1 MGFESKGRSGV
12 SNVSHTTLSAKTS
25 GATGSTVAERARAKR
40 AADPVC
46 IEMPVRVRGIGGL
59 PIAGSSEI
67 GQEFVEDTRTLIVMA
82 PGAVVRMATRVKKGQ
97 LLGLKHLSTG
107 QEVSCRV
114 VNVRSS
120 GTPEDYVEVEFTQ
133 RAVGFWGIHFP
144 NDPKDQPPTE
154 EAPSPGEVEAERVIF
169 GGGHTERGNVNVA
182 PSTAGA
188 AAQDAKGGT
197 KAGGKADPKAEN
209 APFADLVKPEPSKAA
224 PVDSPGFSGLSKSA
238 EEGAASA
245 ERVLRDDAVIQQQQA
260 QRNVISFPGPT
271 THQEKAN
278 ILAGPQETT
287 LAAKLDFSPVI
298 EEPAAKQAP
307 SDAEIEHAAI
317 ARAIDEKAAREKTE
331 AAARERAEAERK
343 AAEVKAAKAAADK
356 AAAERLA
363 AAHAEFERI
372 ETEKRAEAER
382 KAAEVKAAK
391 AAAERAAAEKAAA
404 ERAAAAEKAATERLA
419 AAQLELER
427 KEAERRAA
435 ERMAAAERTRLFGEA
450 QKKQEAERI
459 AAERIA
465 AEIAARD
472 QATDDV
478 EVAPNREERRRE
490 AQAEGK
496 AAPSETRRRSAAARP
511 RRSLRMSIGA
521 TAHGTLEQEIQRD
534 RAALK
539 TTKTGRAFVIG
550 GAAAAVVVLAVGG
563 WWYMRGGGNAETPQ
577 TPAPTTSLPSSGR
590 TSTPAS
596 SAAIAPASAP
606 SNAAATNSA
615 NPSAS
620 GANGTIAPVAAPVKP
635 ASAPPSA
642 KTAAAQPSNDSKK
655 PDSRKTANTKD
666 DAALQAAAASELAKS
681 ASPIAEKPADV
692 PSKPAEAPSKPV
704 LKATLSA
711 PVAVKRNSAAGDVAA
726 PDIEAP
732 PVSGADA
739 LPLGAATSSSVAP
752 ATPRVGGHAVPPRL
766 LKSALP
772 EYPVLARQRHIEGDV
787 VVQADIDANGNVKSV
802 KVISG
807 SELLRDAAVN
817 AVRQFKYSPAQLDGS
832 PTNSQV
838 LVTVKFRSK

>member
-12 SNVSHTTLSAKTS
+12 SNVSQTTLSAKTP

-59 PIAGSSEI
+59 PIGGSSDM
-67 GQEFVEDTRTLIVMA
+67 GQDFSEDARTLIVMA
-82 PGAVVRMATRVKKGQ
+82 TGAVVRMATRVKKGQ

-120 GTPEDYVEVEFTQ
+120 GTPEDYAEVEFTQ

-144 NDPKDQPPTE
+144 NDPKDQPPA
-154 EAPSPGEVEAERVIF
+154 EAPTAGEVEAERVIF

-188 AAQDAKGGT
+188 AAQDAKAGT

-245 ERVLRDDAVIQQQQA
+245 ERVLRDDAIIQQQQA
-260 QRNVISFPGPT
+260 QRNVISFPSPT

-278 ILAGPQETT
+278 ILAGPEEKT
-287 LAAKLDFSPVI
+287 LGAKLDFSPAI

-307 SDAEIEHAAI
+307 ADAEIEHAAI
-317 ARAIDEKAAREKTE
+317 ARAIEEKAAREKTE
-331 AAARERAEAERK
+331 AAAHAEFERIETERRAEAERK
-343 AAEVKAAKAAADK
+343 AAEVKAAKAA
-356 AAAERLA
+356 
-363 AAHAEFERI
+363 
-372 ETEKRAEAER
+372 TEK
-382 KAAEVKAAK
+382 
-391 AAAERAAAEKAAA
+391 AAAEKAAA
-404 ERAAAAEKAATERLA
+404 ERLA

-511 RRSLRMSIGA
+511 RRSLRM
-521 TAHGTLEQEIQRD
+521 
-534 RAALK
+534 
-539 TTKTGRAFVIG
+539 
-550 GAAAAVVVLAVGG
+550 
-563 WWYMRGGGNAETPQ
+563 
-577 TPAPTTSLPSSGR
+577 
-590 TSTPAS
+590 
-596 SAAIAPASAP
+596 
-606 SNAAATNSA
+606 
-615 NPSAS
+615 
-620 GANGTIAPVAAPVKP
+620 
-635 ASAPPSA
+635 
-642 KTAAAQPSNDSKK
+642 
-655 PDSRKTANTKD
+655 
-666 DAALQAAAASELAKS
+666 
-681 ASPIAEKPADV
+681 
-692 PSKPAEAPSKPV
+692 
-704 LKATLSA
+704 
-711 PVAVKRNSAAGDVAA
+711 
-726 PDIEAP
+726 
-732 PVSGADA
+732 
-739 LPLGAATSSSVAP
+739 
-752 ATPRVGGHAVPPRL
+752 
-766 LKSALP
+766 
-772 EYPVLARQRHIEGDV
+772 
-787 VVQADIDANGNVKSV
+787 
-802 KVISG
+802 
-807 SELLRDAAVN
+807 
-817 AVRQFKYSPAQLDGS
+817 
-832 PTNSQV
+832 
-838 LVTVKFRSK
+838 

>member
-12 SNVSHTTLSAKTS
+12 SNVSQTTLSAKTP
-25 GATGSTVAERARAKR
+25 GAAGSTVAERARAKR

-59 PIAGSSEI
+59 PIAGSSDM
-67 GQEFVEDTRTLIVMA
+67 GQDFSEDARTLIVMA
-82 PGAVVRMATRVKKGQ
+82 TGAVVRMATRVKKGQ

-120 GTPEDYVEVEFTQ
+120 GTPEDYAEVEFTQ

-144 NDPKDQPPTE
+144 NDPKDQPPA
-154 EAPSPGEVEAERVIF
+154 EAPTAGEVEAERVIF

-188 AAQDAKGGT
+188 AAQDAKAGT
-197 KAGGKADPKAEN
+197 KAGGKADPKPEN
-209 APFADLVKPEPSKAA
+209 APFGDLVKPEPLKAA

-245 ERVLRDDAVIQQQQA
+245 GRVLRDDAVIQQQQA
-260 QRNVISFPGPT
+260 QRNVISFPSPT

-278 ILAGPQETT
+278 ILAGPEEKT
-287 LAAKLDFSPVI
+287 LGAKLDFSPAI

-317 ARAIDEKAAREKTE
+317 ARAIEEKAAREKTE

-343 AAEVKAAKAAADK
+343 AAEVKAAK
-356 AAAERLA
+356 
-363 AAHAEFERI
+363 
-372 ETEKRAEAER
+372 
-382 KAAEVKAAK
+382 
-391 AAAERAAAEKAAA
+391 
-404 ERAAAAEKAATERLA
+404 ERLA

-478 EVAPNREERRRE
+478 EVAPSHDEKRRDTR
-490 AQAEGK
+490 AEGK

-521 TAHGTLEQEIQRD
+521 TAHGTLEEEIQPD

-539 TTKTGRAFVIG
+539 NTKTV
-550 GAAAAVVVLAVGG
+550 
-563 WWYMRGGGNAETPQ
+563 
-577 TPAPTTSLPSSGR
+577 
-590 TSTPAS
+590 
-596 SAAIAPASAP
+596 
-606 SNAAATNSA
+606 
-615 NPSAS
+615 
-620 GANGTIAPVAAPVKP
+620 
-635 ASAPPSA
+635 
-642 KTAAAQPSNDSKK
+642 
-655 PDSRKTANTKD
+655 
-666 DAALQAAAASELAKS
+666 
-681 ASPIAEKPADV
+681 
-692 PSKPAEAPSKPV
+692 
-704 LKATLSA
+704 
-711 PVAVKRNSAAGDVAA
+711 
-726 PDIEAP
+726 
-732 PVSGADA
+732 
-739 LPLGAATSSSVAP
+739 
-752 ATPRVGGHAVPPRL
+752 
-766 LKSALP
+766 
-772 EYPVLARQRHIEGDV
+772 
-787 VVQADIDANGNVKSV
+787 
-802 KVISG
+802 
-807 SELLRDAAVN
+807 
-817 AVRQFKYSPAQLDGS
+817 
-832 PTNSQV
+832 
-838 LVTVKFRSK
+838 

>member
-12 SNVSHTTLSAKTS
+12 SNVSQTTLSAKTP
-25 GATGSTVAERARAKR
+25 GAAGSIVAERARAKR

-59 PIAGSSEI
+59 PIAGTSDM
-67 GQEFVEDTRTLIVMA
+67 GQDFSEDTRTLIVMA
-82 PGAVVRMATRVKKGQ
+82 TGAVVRMATRVKKGQ

-120 GTPEDYVEVEFTQ
+120 GTPEDYAEVEFTQ

-144 NDPKDQPPTE
+144 NDPKDQPPA
-154 EAPSPGEVEAERVIF
+154 EATTAGEVEAERVIF

-188 AAQDAKGGT
+188 AAQDAKAGT
-197 KAGGKADPKAEN
+197 KAGGKADPKPEN
-209 APFADLVKPEPSKAA
+209 APFGDLVKPEPLKAA

-238 EEGAASA
+238 EEGGASA
-245 ERVLRDDAVIQQQQA
+245 ERVLRDDSIIQQQQA
-260 QRNVISFPGPT
+260 QRNVISFPSPT

-278 ILAGPQETT
+278 ILAGPEEKT
-287 LAAKLDFSPVI
+287 LGAKLDFSPAI

-307 SDAEIEHAAI
+307 ADAEIEHAAI
-317 ARAIDEKAAREKTE
+317 ARAIEEKAAREKTE

-372 ETEKRAEAER
+372 ETERRAEAER

-391 AAAERAAAEKAAA
+391 AATEKAAAEKAAA
-404 ERAAAAEKAATERLA
+404 ERLA

-478 EVAPNREERRRE
+478 EVAPSHDEKRRDTR
-490 AQAEGK
+490 AEGK

-521 TAHGTLEQEIQRD
+521 TAHGTLEEEIQRD

-539 TTKTGRAFVIG
+539 NTKTGHAFVIG
-550 GAAAAVVVLAVGG
+550 GALAAVVLVLAVVG
-563 WWYMRGGGNAETPQ
+563 WWYMRGGAGAE
-577 TPAPTTSLPSSGR
+577 TPAPTTSRPSSGR
-590 TSTPAS
+590 MSTPAS
-596 SAAIAPASAP
+596 SAASGPASAP
-606 SNAAATNSA
+606 NNAAATNSA

-620 GANGTIAPVAAPVKP
+620 GANGRIAPGAAPVKP

-642 KTAAAQPSNDSKK
+642 NTAAAQPSSDSKK
-655 PDSRKTANTKD
+655 PDSKKTANSRD

-681 ASPIAEKPADV
+681 ASPNADKPAD
-692 PSKPAEAPSKPV
+692 APSKPV

-711 PVAVKRNSAAGDVAA
+711 PVVVKRDSAAGDVAA
-726 PDIEAP
+726 PDIEAR

-739 LPLGAATSSSVAP
+739 LPLGTVTSTSVAP
-752 ATPRVGGHAVPPRL
+752 ATPRTGGHAVPPRL

-787 VVQADIDANGNVKSV
+787 VVQADIDVNGNVKSV
-802 KVISG
+802 KAISG
-807 SELLRDAAVN
+807 SELLRDAALN
-817 AVRQFKYSPAQLDGS
+817 AVRQFKYSPAQLDDS
-832 PTNSQV
+832 PTTSQV

>member
-12 SNVSHTTLSAKTS
+12 SNVSQTTLSAKTP
-25 GATGSTVAERARAKR
+25 GAAGSTVAERARAKR

-59 PIAGSSEI
+59 PIAGTSDM
-67 GQEFVEDTRTLIVMA
+67 GQDFSEDTRTLIVMA
-82 PGAVVRMATRVKKGQ
+82 TGAVVRMATRVKKGQ

-120 GTPEDYVEVEFTQ
+120 GTPEDYAEVEFTQ

-144 NDPKDQPPTE
+144 NDPKDQPPA
-154 EAPSPGEVEAERVIF
+154 EAPTAGEVEAERVIF

-188 AAQDAKGGT
+188 AAQDAKAGT
-197 KAGGKADPKAEN
+197 KAGGKADPKPEN
-209 APFADLVKPEPSKAA
+209 APFGDLVKPEPLKAA

-245 ERVLRDDAVIQQQQA
+245 GRVLRDDAVIQQQQA
-260 QRNVISFPGPT
+260 QRNVISFPSPT

-278 ILAGPQETT
+278 ILAGPEEKT
-287 LAAKLDFSPVI
+287 LGAKLDFSPAI

-317 ARAIDEKAAREKTE
+317 ARAIEEKAVREKTE
-331 AAARERAEAERK
+331 AAARERAEE
-343 AAEVKAAKAAADK
+343 
-356 AAAERLA
+356 
-363 AAHAEFERI
+363 
-372 ETEKRAEAER
+372 ER

-391 AAAERAAAEKAAA
+391 AAAEKAAA
-404 ERAAAAEKAATERLA
+404 ERLA

-450 QKKQEAERI
+450 QKRQEAERI

-478 EVAPNREERRRE
+478 EVAPSPDEKRRE
-490 AQAEGK
+490 AHAEGK

-521 TAHGTLEQEIQRD
+521 TAHGTLEEEIQRD

-539 TTKTGRAFVIG
+539 TTKTGHAFVIG
-550 GAAAAVVVLAVGG
+550 ASAAAVVVLAVGG
-563 WWYMRGGGNAETPQ
+563 WWYMRGGARPETPQ
-577 TPAPTTSLPSSGR
+577 TPAPTTSLPFSG
-590 TSTPAS
+590 TMNTPAS
-596 SAAIAPASAP
+596 GAAIAPASAP
-606 SNAAATNSA
+606 NNPAATNSA

-620 GANGTIAPVAAPVKP
+620 GANGTIAPGAAPVKP

-642 KTAAAQPSNDSKK
+642 KTAAAQPSSDSKK
-655 PDSRKTANTKD
+655 PDSKKTANTKD

-681 ASPIAEKPADV
+681 TSPNVDKPADAL
-692 PSKPAEAPSKPV
+692 SKPA

-711 PVAVKRNSAAGDVAA
+711 PVVVKRNSAAGDVAA

-739 LPLGAATSSSVAP
+739 LPLGAVTSTGVVP
-752 ATPRVGGHAVPPRL
+752 AVPRTGGHAVPPRL
-766 LKSALP
+766 LKPALP

-787 VVQADIDANGNVKSV
+787 VVQADIDVNGNVKSV
-802 KVISG
+802 EVISG
-807 SELLRDAAVN
+807 SELLRDAALN
-817 AVRQFKYSPAQLDGS
+817 AVRQFKYTPAQLDGS

>member
-12 SNVSHTTLSAKTS
+12 SNISQTTLSAKTP
-25 GATGSTVAERARAKR
+25 GVAGSTVAERARAKR

-59 PIAGSSEI
+59 PIAGTSDM

-169 GGGHTERGNVNVA
+169 GGGHTERGNVNVG

-188 AAQDAKGGT
+188 AAQDAKDGT

-238 EEGAASA
+238 EQGAASA

-317 ARAIDEKAAREKTE
+317 ARAVEEKAAREKTE

-382 KAAEVKAAK
+382 KAAEVRAAK
-391 AAAERAAAEKAAA
+391 AAAEK
-404 ERAAAAEKAATERLA
+404 AAAEKAATERLA
-419 AAQLELER
+419 AAQLELEC

-478 EVAPNREERRRE
+478 EVAPSHDEKRRDTR
-490 AQAEGK
+490 AEGK

-521 TAHGTLEQEIQRD
+521 TAHGTLEEEIQRD

-539 TTKTGRAFVIG
+539 NTKTGHAFVIG
-550 GAAAAVVVLAVGG
+550 GALAAVVVLVVGG
-563 WWYMRGGGNAETPQ
+563 WWYMRGGAGAETPQ

-590 TSTPAS
+590 MNTPAS

-606 SNAAATNSA
+606 NNAAATNSA

-620 GANGTIAPVAAPVKP
+620 GANGTIAPGAAPVKP

-642 KTAAAQPSNDSKK
+642 NTAVARPSSDSKK
-655 PDSRKTANTKD
+655 PDTKKTANTKD

-681 ASPIAEKPADV
+681 ASPNADKPAD
-692 PSKPAEAPSKPV
+692 APSKPV

-711 PVAVKRNSAAGDVAA
+711 PVVVKRNSAAADVAA
-726 PDIEAP
+726 PDIEAR

-739 LPLGAATSSSVAP
+739 LPLGTVTSTSVVP

-787 VVQADIDANGNVKSV
+787 VVQADIDVNGNVKSV
-802 KVISG
+802 KAISG
-807 SELLRDAAVN
+807 SELLRDAALN
-817 AVRQFKYSPAQLDGS
+817 AVRQFKYSPAQLDES
-832 PTNSQV
+832 PTTSQV

>member
-12 SNVSHTTLSAKTS
+12 SNVSQTTLSAKTP
-25 GATGSTVAERARAKR
+25 GAAGSTVAERARAKR

-59 PIAGSSEI
+59 PIAGTSDM
-67 GQEFVEDTRTLIVMA
+67 GQDFSEDTRTLIVMA
-82 PGAVVRMATRVKKGQ
+82 TGAVVRMATRVKKGQ

-120 GTPEDYVEVEFTQ
+120 GTPEDYAEVEFTQ

-144 NDPKDQPPTE
+144 NDPKDQPPA
-154 EAPSPGEVEAERVIF
+154 EAPTAGEVEAERVIF

-188 AAQDAKGGT
+188 AAQDAKAGT
-197 KAGGKADPKAEN
+197 KAGGKADPKPEN
-209 APFADLVKPEPSKAA
+209 APFGDLVKPEPLKAA

-245 ERVLRDDAVIQQQQA
+245 ERVLRDDAIIQQQQA
-260 QRNVISFPGPT
+260 QRNVISFPSPT

-278 ILAGPQETT
+278 ILAGPEEKT
-287 LAAKLDFSPVI
+287 LGAKLDFSPAI

-307 SDAEIEHAAI
+307 ADAEIEHAAI
-317 ARAIDEKAAREKTE
+317 ARAIEEKAAREKTE

-391 AAAERAAAEKAAA
+391 AATEKAAAEKAAA
-404 ERAAAAEKAATERLA
+404 ERLA

-478 EVAPNREERRRE
+478 EVAPSHDEKRRDTR
-490 AQAEGK
+490 AEGK

-521 TAHGTLEQEIQRD
+521 TAHGTLEEEIQRD

-539 TTKTGRAFVIG
+539 NTKTGHAFVIG
-550 GAAAAVVVLAVGG
+550 GALAAVVVLVVGG
-563 WWYMRGGGNAETPQ
+563 WWYMRGGAGAETPQ

-590 TSTPAS
+590 MNTPAS

-606 SNAAATNSA
+606 NNAAATNSA

-620 GANGTIAPVAAPVKP
+620 GANGTIAPGAAPVKP

-642 KTAAAQPSNDSKK
+642 NTAAAQPSSDSKK
-655 PDSRKTANTKD
+655 PDTKKTANSKD

-681 ASPIAEKPADV
+681 ASPNADKPAD
-692 PSKPAEAPSKPV
+692 APSKPV

-711 PVAVKRNSAAGDVAA
+711 PVVVKRNSAAADVAA

-739 LPLGAATSSSVAP
+739 LPLGTVTSTSVVP

-787 VVQADIDANGNVKSV
+787 VVQADIDVNGNVKSV
-802 KVISG
+802 KAISG
-807 SELLRDAAVN
+807 SELLRDAALN
-817 AVRQFKYSPAQLDGS
+817 AVRQFKYSPAQLDDS
-832 PTNSQV
+832 PTTSQV

>member
-1 MGFESKGRSGV
+1 MGFELKGRSGV
-12 SNVSHTTLSAKTS
+12 SNVSQTTLSAKTP
-25 GATGSTVAERARAKR
+25 GAAGSTVAERARAKR

-59 PIAGSSEI
+59 PIAGSSEM

-188 AAQDAKGGT
+188 AAQDAKAGT
-197 KAGGKADPKAEN
+197 KAGGKADPKTEN

-278 ILAGPQETT
+278 ILAGPEEKT
-287 LAAKLDFSPVI
+287 LGAKLDFSPAI

-307 SDAEIEHAAI
+307 SDAQIEHAAI
-317 ARAIDEKAAREKTE
+317 ARAIEEKAAREKTE
-331 AAARERAEAERK
+331 AAARERAEGERK

-391 AAAERAAAEKAAA
+391 AAADRAAAEK
-404 ERAAAAEKAATERLA
+404 AAAEKAATERLA

-450 QKKQEAERI
+450 QKKQEAEHI

-478 EVAPNREERRRE
+478 EVAPNPAERRRE
-490 AQAEGK
+490 AHAEGK

-511 RRSLRMSIGA
+511 RKSLRMSIGA
-521 TAHGTLEQEIQRD
+521 TAHGTLEEEIQRD

-539 TTKTGRAFVIG
+539 TTKIGRTFLIG
-550 GAAAAVVVLAVGG
+550 GAAAAVVVLAVAG
-563 WWYMRGGGNAETPQ
+563 WWYMRGGEAETPQ
-577 TPAPTTSLPSSGR
+577 TSAPTTSLPSSER
-590 TSTPAS
+590 TSPPAS
-596 SAAIAPASAP
+596 SAAIAPASTP
-606 SNAAATNSA
+606 NNAAATNSA

-620 GANGTIAPVAAPVKP
+620 GANGTIAPGAAPVKP

-642 KTAAAQPSNDSKK
+642 KTAAAQPSSDSKK
-655 PDSRKTANTKD
+655 PDSKKTANTKD

-681 ASPIAEKPADV
+681 ASPIADKPADV
-692 PSKPAEAPSKPV
+692 PSKPA
-704 LKATLSA
+704 LKATFSA
-711 PVAVKRNSAAGDVAA
+711 PVAVKRNPAAGDVAA

-739 LPLGAATSSSVAP
+739 LPLGAVTSSSVAP

-787 VVQADIDANGNVKSV
+787 VVQADIDVKGNVKSV
-802 KVISG
+802 KAISG
-807 SELLRDAAVN
+807 SELLRDAALS
-817 AVRQFKYSPAQLDGS
+817 AVRQFKYSPAQLDGNA
-832 PTNSQV
+832 TTSQV

>member
-12 SNVSHTTLSAKTS
+12 SNVSQTTLSAKTP
-25 GATGSTVAERARAKR
+25 GAAGSTVAERARAKR

-59 PIAGSSEI
+59 PIAGTSDM
-67 GQEFVEDTRTLIVMA
+67 GQDFSEDTRTLIVMA
-82 PGAVVRMATRVKKGQ
+82 TGAVVRMATRVKKGQ

-120 GTPEDYVEVEFTQ
+120 GTPEDYAEVEFTQ

-144 NDPKDQPPTE
+144 NDPKDQPPA
-154 EAPSPGEVEAERVIF
+154 EAPTAGEVEAERVIF

-188 AAQDAKGGT
+188 AAQDAKAGT
-197 KAGGKADPKAEN
+197 KAGGKADPKPEN
-209 APFADLVKPEPSKAA
+209 APFGDLVKPEPLKAA

-245 ERVLRDDAVIQQQQA
+245 ERVLRDDAIIQQQQA
-260 QRNVISFPGPT
+260 QRNVISFPSPT

-278 ILAGPQETT
+278 ILAGPEEKT
-287 LAAKLDFSPVI
+287 LGAKLDFSPAI

-307 SDAEIEHAAI
+307 ADAEIEHAAI
-317 ARAIDEKAAREKTE
+317 ARAIEEKAAREKTE

-372 ETEKRAEAER
+372 ETERRAEAER

-391 AAAERAAAEKAAA
+391 AATEKAAAEKAAA
-404 ERAAAAEKAATERLA
+404 ERLA

-478 EVAPNREERRRE
+478 EVAPSHDEKRRDTR
-490 AQAEGK
+490 AEGK

-521 TAHGTLEQEIQRD
+521 TAHGTLEEEIQRD

-539 TTKTGRAFVIG
+539 NTKTGHAFVIG
-550 GAAAAVVVLAVGG
+550 GALAAVVVLVVGG
-563 WWYMRGGGNAETPQ
+563 WWYMRGGAGAETPQ

-590 TSTPAS
+590 MNTPAS

-606 SNAAATNSA
+606 NNAAATNSA

-620 GANGTIAPVAAPVKP
+620 GANGTIAPGAAPVKP

-642 KTAAAQPSNDSKK
+642 NTAVAQPSSDSKK
-655 PDSRKTANTKD
+655 PDTKKTANTKD

-681 ASPIAEKPADV
+681 ASPNADKPAD
-692 PSKPAEAPSKPV
+692 APSKPV

-711 PVAVKRNSAAGDVAA
+711 PVVVKRNSAAADVAA
-726 PDIEAP
+726 PDIEAR

-739 LPLGAATSSSVAP
+739 LPLGTVTSTSVVP

-802 KVISG
+802 KAISG
-807 SELLRDAAVN
+807 SELLRDAALN
-817 AVRQFKYSPAQLDGS
+817 AVRQFKYSPAQLDDS
-832 PTNSQV
+832 PTTSQV

>member
-12 SNVSHTTLSAKTS
+12 SNVSHTTLSAKTP
-25 GATGSTVAERARAKR
+25 GAAGSTVAERARAKR

-59 PIAGSSEI
+59 PIAGSSDM
-67 GQEFVEDTRTLIVMA
+67 GQDFSEDTRTLIVMA
-82 PGAVVRMATRVKKGQ
+82 TGAVVRMATRVKKGQ

-120 GTPEDYVEVEFTQ
+120 GTPEDYAEVEFTQ

-188 AAQDAKGGT
+188 AAQDA

-260 QRNVISFPGPT
+260 QRNVISFPSPT

-278 ILAGPQETT
+278 ILAGPEEKT
-287 LAAKLDFSPVI
+287 LGAKLDFSPVI

-317 ARAIDEKAAREKTE
+317 ARAIEEKAAREKTE

-343 AAEVKAAKAAADK
+343 AAEVRAAKAAADK

-391 AAAERAAAEKAAA
+391 AAAEK
-404 ERAAAAEKAATERLA
+404 AAAEKAATERLA

-450 QKKQEAERI
+450 QKKQEAQRI

-478 EVAPNREERRRE
+478 EVAPSPEERRRD
-490 AQAEGK
+490 AHAERK

-521 TAHGTLEQEIQRD
+521 TAHGTLEEEIQRD

-539 TTKTGRAFVIG
+539 TTKTARAFVIG
-550 GAAAAVVVLAVGG
+550 GAAAAVVVLAVAG
-563 WWYMRGGGNAETPQ
+563 WWYMRGGAREETPQ
-577 TPAPTTSLPSSGR
+577 TSAPTTSLPSRGR

-615 NPSAS
+615 DPSAS
-620 GANGTIAPVAAPVKP
+620 GANGTIAPGAAPVKP
-635 ASAPPSA
+635 AAASPLSSAN
-642 KTAAAQPSNDSKK
+642 TVAAQPSGDSKK
-655 PDSRKTANTKD
+655 PDSKKTANAKD
-666 DAALQAAAASELAKS
+666 NAALKAAAASELAKS
-681 ASPIAEKPADV
+681 APPIADKSADV

-739 LPLGAATSSSVAP
+739 LPLGAVASSSVAP

-766 LKSALP
+766 LKPALP

-787 VVQADIDANGNVKSV
+787 VVQADIDVSGNVKSV

-807 SELLRDAAVN
+807 SELLRDAALN
-817 AVRQFKYSPAQLDGS
+817 AVRQFKYTPAQLDGS
-832 PTNSQV
+832 PTTSQV

>member
-1 MGFESKGRSGV
+1 
-12 SNVSHTTLSAKTS
+12 
-25 GATGSTVAERARAKR
+25 
-40 AADPVC
+40 
-46 IEMPVRVRGIGGL
+46 MPVRVRGIGGL
-59 PIAGSSEI
+59 PIAGSSDM
-67 GQEFVEDTRTLIVMA
+67 GQDFSEDTRTLIVMA

-120 GTPEDYVEVEFTQ
+120 GTPEDYAEMEFTQ

-144 NDPKDQPPTE
+144 NDPKDQPPVET
-154 EAPSPGEVEAERVIF
+154 APTPGEVEAERVIF

-188 AAQDAKGGT
+188 AAQDAKAGT

-245 ERVLRDDAVIQQQQA
+245 ERVLRDDAVIQQEQA
-260 QRNVISFPGPT
+260 QRNVISFPSPT

-298 EEPAAKQAP
+298 EEPTAKQVP

-317 ARAIDEKAAREKTE
+317 ARAIEEKAAREKTE
-331 AAARERAEAERK
+331 AVAHERAEAERK
-343 AAEVKAAKAAADK
+343 AAEVRAAKAAADK

-372 ETEKRAEAER
+372 EAEKRAEAER

-391 AAAERAAAEKAAA
+391 AAAEKAAAEKAAA
-404 ERAAAAEKAATERLA
+404 ERLA

-459 AAERIA
+459 AAERIT

-478 EVAPNREERRRE
+478 EVAPSPDEIRRD
-490 AQAEGK
+490 AHAEGK
-496 AAPSETRRRSAAARP
+496 AAPSETRRRSAAGRP
-511 RRSLRMSIGA
+511 RKSLRMSIGA
-521 TAHGTLEQEIQRD
+521 TAHGTLEEEIQRD

-539 TTKTGRAFVIG
+539 TTKTGHAFVMG
-550 GAAAAVVVLAVGG
+550 GAAAGAVLVLAVAG
-563 WWYMRGGGNAETPQ
+563 WWYMRGRAGAETPQ
-577 TPAPTTSLPSSGR
+577 TSAPATSLPSTG
-590 TSTPAS
+590 TMNTPAS
-596 SAAIAPASAP
+596 GAAIAPASAP
-606 SNAAATNSA
+606 NNAAATNSA

-620 GANGTIAPVAAPVKP
+620 GANGTIAPGAAPVKP
-635 ASAPPSA
+635 ASAPPSPN
-642 KTAAAQPSNDSKK
+642 TAAAQPSSDSKK
-655 PDSRKTANTKD
+655 PDSKKTANTKD

-681 ASPIAEKPADV
+681 ASPIADKSAGV
-692 PSKPAEAPSKPV
+692 PSKPV

-739 LPLGAATSSSVAP
+739 LPLGAVTSSSVAP
-752 ATPRVGGHAVPPRL
+752 ATP
-766 LKSALP
+766 
-772 EYPVLARQRHIEGDV
+772 
-787 VVQADIDANGNVKSV
+787 
-802 KVISG
+802 
-807 SELLRDAAVN
+807 
-817 AVRQFKYSPAQLDGS
+817 
-832 PTNSQV
+832 
-838 LVTVKFRSK
+838 

>member
-12 SNVSHTTLSAKTS
+12 SNVSQTTLSAKTP
-25 GATGSTVAERARAKR
+25 GAAGSTVAERARAKR

-59 PIAGSSEI
+59 PIAGTSDM
-67 GQEFVEDTRTLIVMA
+67 GQDFSEDTRTLIVMA
-82 PGAVVRMATRVKKGQ
+82 TGAVVRMATRVKKGQ

-169 GGGHTERGNVNVA
+169 GGGHTERGDVNVA

-188 AAQDAKGGT
+188 AAQDAKAGT

-260 QRNVISFPGPT
+260 QRNVISFPSPT

-278 ILAGPQETT
+278 ILAGPEETT

-331 AAARERAEAERK
+331 AAARERAEEERK

-363 AAHAEFERI
+363 AAHAVERI
-372 ETEKRAEAER
+372 EAEKRAEAER

-404 ERAAAAEKAATERLA
+404 EKAAAERLA

-478 EVAPNREERRRE
+478 EVAPSHDEKRRDTR
-490 AQAEGK
+490 AEGK

-521 TAHGTLEQEIQRD
+521 TAHGTLEEEIQRD

-539 TTKTGRAFVIG
+539 NTKTGHAFVIG
-550 GAAAAVVVLAVGG
+550 GALAAVVLVLAVVG
-563 WWYMRGGGNAETPQ
+563 WWYMRGGAGAEIPQ

-590 TSTPAS
+590 MNTPAS

-606 SNAAATNSA
+606 NNAAATNSA

-620 GANGTIAPVAAPVKP
+620 GANGTIAPGAAPVKP

-642 KTAAAQPSNDSKK
+642 NTAAARPSSDSKK
-655 PDSRKTANTKD
+655 PDSKKTANSKD

-681 ASPIAEKPADV
+681 ASPNADKPAD
-692 PSKPAEAPSKPV
+692 APSKPV

-711 PVAVKRNSAAGDVAA
+711 PVVVKRNSAAADVAA
-726 PDIEAP
+726 PDIEAR

-739 LPLGAATSSSVAP
+739 LPLGTVTSTSVVP

-802 KVISG
+802 KAISG
-807 SELLRDAAVN
+807 SELLRDAALN
-817 AVRQFKYSPAQLDGS
+817 AVRQFKYSPAQLDDS
-832 PTNSQV
+832 PTTSQV

>member
-12 SNVSHTTLSAKTS
+12 SNVSQTTLSAKTP
-25 GATGSTVAERARAKR
+25 GAAGSTVAERARAKR

-59 PIAGSSEI
+59 PIAGTSDM
-67 GQEFVEDTRTLIVMA
+67 GQDFVDDTRTLIVMA
-82 PGAVVRMATRVKKGQ
+82 TGAVVRMATRVKKGQ

-120 GTPEDYVEVEFTQ
+120 GTPEDYAEVEFTQ

-144 NDPKDQPPTE
+144 NDPKDQPPA
-154 EAPSPGEVEAERVIF
+154 EAPTAGEVEAERVIF

-188 AAQDAKGGT
+188 AAQDAKAGT
-197 KAGGKADPKAEN
+197 KAGGKADPKPEN
-209 APFADLVKPEPSKAA
+209 APFGDLVKPEPLKAA

-245 ERVLRDDAVIQQQQA
+245 ERVLRDDAIIQQQQA
-260 QRNVISFPGPT
+260 QRNVISFPSPT

-278 ILAGPQETT
+278 ILAGPEEKT
-287 LAAKLDFSPVI
+287 LGAKLDFSPAI

-307 SDAEIEHAAI
+307 ADAEIEHAAI
-317 ARAIDEKAAREKTE
+317 ARAIEEKAAREKTE

-372 ETEKRAEAER
+372 ETERRAEAER

-391 AAAERAAAEKAAA
+391 AATEKAAAEKAAA
-404 ERAAAAEKAATERLA
+404 ERLA

-450 QKKQEAERI
+450 QKRQEAERI

-472 QATDDV
+472 RATDDV
-478 EVAPNREERRRE
+478 EVAPSPDEKRRE
-490 AQAEGK
+490 AHAEGK
-496 AAPSETRRRSAAARP
+496 AALSETRRRSAAARP

-521 TAHGTLEQEIQRD
+521 TAHGTLEEEIQRD

-539 TTKTGRAFVIG
+539 TTKTGHAFVIG
-550 GAAAAVVVLAVGG
+550 ASAAAVVVLAVGG
-563 WWYMRGGGNAETPQ
+563 WWYMRGGARPETPQ
-577 TPAPTTSLPSSGR
+577 TPAPTTSLPFSG
-590 TSTPAS
+590 TMNTPAS
-596 SAAIAPASAP
+596 GAAIAPASSP
-606 SNAAATNSA
+606 NNPAATNSA

-620 GANGTIAPVAAPVKP
+620 GANGTIAPGAAPVKP

-642 KTAAAQPSNDSKK
+642 KTAAAQPSSDSKK
-655 PDSRKTANTKD
+655 PDSKKTANTKD

-681 ASPIAEKPADV
+681 TSPNVDKPADV
-692 PSKPAEAPSKPV
+692 PSKPA

-711 PVAVKRNSAAGDVAA
+711 PVVVKRNSAAGDVAA

-739 LPLGAATSSSVAP
+739 LPLGAVSSTGVVP
-752 ATPRVGGHAVPPRL
+752 AVPRVGGHAVPPRL
-766 LKSALP
+766 LKPALP

-787 VVQADIDANGNVKSV
+787 VVQADIDVNGSVKSV

>member
-12 SNVSHTTLSAKTS
+12 SNVSQTTLSAKTP
-25 GATGSTVAERARAKR
+25 GTAGSTVAERARAKR

-59 PIAGSSEI
+59 PIAGSGEI

-120 GTPEDYVEVEFTQ
+120 GTPEDYAEVEFTQ

-144 NDPKDQPPTE
+144 NDPKDQPPA
-154 EAPSPGEVEAERVIF
+154 EAPTAGEVEAERVIF

-188 AAQDAKGGT
+188 AAQDAKAGT
-197 KAGGKADPKAEN
+197 KAGGKADPKPEN
-209 APFADLVKPEPSKAA
+209 APFGDLVKPEPLKAA

-238 EEGAASA
+238 EEGGASA
-245 ERVLRDDAVIQQQQA
+245 ERVLRDDSIIQQQQA
-260 QRNVISFPGPT
+260 QRNVISFPSPT

-278 ILAGPQETT
+278 ILAGPEEKT
-287 LAAKLDFSPVI
+287 LGAKLDFSPAI

-307 SDAEIEHAAI
+307 ADAEIEHAAI
-317 ARAIDEKAAREKTE
+317 ARAIEEKAAREKTE

-372 ETEKRAEAER
+372 ETERRAEAER

-391 AAAERAAAEKAAA
+391 AATEKAAAEKAAA
-404 ERAAAAEKAATERLA
+404 ERLA

-478 EVAPNREERRRE
+478 EVAPSHDEKRRDTR
-490 AQAEGK
+490 AEGK

-521 TAHGTLEQEIQRD
+521 TAHGTLEEEIQRD

-539 TTKTGRAFVIG
+539 NTKTGHAFVIG
-550 GAAAAVVVLAVGG
+550 GALAAVVVLVVGG
-563 WWYMRGGGNAETPQ
+563 WWYMRGGAGAETPQ

-590 TSTPAS
+590 MNTPAS

-606 SNAAATNSA
+606 NNAAATNSA

-620 GANGTIAPVAAPVKP
+620 GANGTIAPGAAPVKP

-642 KTAAAQPSNDSKK
+642 NTAAAKPSGATKK
-655 PDSRKTANTKD
+655 PDTKKTANTKD

-681 ASPIAEKPADV
+681 ASPNADKPAD
-692 PSKPAEAPSKPV
+692 APSKPV

-711 PVAVKRNSAAGDVAA
+711 PVVVKRNSAAADVAA
-726 PDIEAP
+726 PDIEAR

-739 LPLGAATSSSVAP
+739 LPLGTVTSTSVVP

-787 VVQADIDANGNVKSV
+787 VVQADIDVNGNVKSV
-802 KVISG
+802 KAISG
-807 SELLRDAAVN
+807 SELLRDAALN
-817 AVRQFKYSPAQLDGS
+817 AVRQFKYSPAQLDDS
-832 PTNSQV
+832 PTTSQV

>member
-12 SNVSHTTLSAKTS
+12 SNVSQTTLSAKTP
-25 GATGSTVAERARAKR
+25 GAAGSTVAERARAKR

-59 PIAGSSEI
+59 PIAGSSDM
-67 GQEFVEDTRTLIVMA
+67 GQDFSEDTRTLIVMA
-82 PGAVVRMATRVKKGQ
+82 TGAVVRMATRVKKGQ

-133 RAVGFWGIHFP
+133 RAIGFWGIHFP
-144 NDPKDQPPTE
+144 NDPKDQPPVET
-154 EAPSPGEVEAERVIF
+154 APTPGEVEAERVIF

-188 AAQDAKGGT
+188 PAQDAKAGT
-197 KAGGKADPKAEN
+197 KAGGKADPKPEN
-209 APFADLVKPEPSKAA
+209 APFGDLVKPEPLKAA

-245 ERVLRDDAVIQQQQA
+245 ERVLRDDAIIQQQQA
-260 QRNVISFPGPT
+260 QRNVISFPSPT

-278 ILAGPQETT
+278 ILAGPEEKT
-287 LAAKLDFSPVI
+287 LGAKLDFSPAI

-307 SDAEIEHAAI
+307 ADAEIEHAAI
-317 ARAIDEKAAREKTE
+317 ARAIEEKAAREKTE

-372 ETEKRAEAER
+372 ETERRAEAER

-391 AAAERAAAEKAAA
+391 AATEKAAAEKAAA
-404 ERAAAAEKAATERLA
+404 ERLA

-478 EVAPNREERRRE
+478 EVAPSHDEKRRDTR
-490 AQAEGK
+490 AEGK

-521 TAHGTLEQEIQRD
+521 TAHGTLEEEIQRD

-539 TTKTGRAFVIG
+539 NTKTGHAFVIG
-550 GAAAAVVVLAVGG
+550 GALAAVVVLVVGG
-563 WWYMRGGGNAETPQ
+563 WWYMRGGARPETPQ
-577 TPAPTTSLPSSGR
+577 TPAPTTSLPFSG
-590 TSTPAS
+590 TMNTPAS

-606 SNAAATNSA
+606 NNAAATNSA

-620 GANGTIAPVAAPVKP
+620 GANGTIAPGAAPVKP

-642 KTAAAQPSNDSKK
+642 NTAAAKPSGATKK
-655 PDSRKTANTKD
+655 PDSKKTANSRD

-681 ASPIAEKPADV
+681 ASPNADKPAD
-692 PSKPAEAPSKPV
+692 APSKPV

-711 PVAVKRNSAAGDVAA
+711 PVVVKRNSAAADVAA

-739 LPLGAATSSSVAP
+739 LPLGTVTSTSVVP

-787 VVQADIDANGNVKSV
+787 VVQADIDVNGNVKSV
-802 KVISG
+802 KAISG
-807 SELLRDAAVN
+807 SELLRDAALN
-817 AVRQFKYSPAQLDGS
+817 AVRQFKYSPAQLDDS
-832 PTNSQV
+832 PTTSQV

>member
-12 SNVSHTTLSAKTS
+12 SNVSQTTLSAKTP
-25 GATGSTVAERARAKR
+25 GAAGSTVAERARAKR

-59 PIAGSSEI
+59 PIAGTSDM
-67 GQEFVEDTRTLIVMA
+67 GQDFSEDTRTLIVMA
-82 PGAVVRMATRVKKGQ
+82 TGAVVRMATRVKKGQ

-144 NDPKDQPPTE
+144 NDPKDQPPPE

-188 AAQDAKGGT
+188 AAQDAKAGT
-197 KAGGKADPKAEN
+197 KAGGKADPKPEN
-209 APFADLVKPEPSKAA
+209 APFADLVKPEPLKAA

-245 ERVLRDDAVIQQQQA
+245 ERVLRDDAIIQQQQA
-260 QRNVISFPGPT
+260 QRNVISFPSPT

-278 ILAGPQETT
+278 ILAGPEEKT
-287 LAAKLDFSPVI
+287 LGAKLDFSPVI

-317 ARAIDEKAAREKTE
+317 ARAIEEKAAREKTE

-343 AAEVKAAKAAADK
+343 AVEVKAAKALADK

-372 ETEKRAEAER
+372 EAEKRAETER
-382 KAAEVKAAK
+382 RAAEVKAAK
-391 AAAERAAAEKAAA
+391 AAAERTAAEKAAAEKAAA
-404 ERAAAAEKAATERLA
+404 EKAAAEKAAAERLA

-478 EVAPNREERRRE
+478 EVAPSPEERRRE
-490 AQAEGK
+490 THAEGK

-539 TTKTGRAFVIG
+539 TTKTGHAFMIG
-550 GAAAAVVVLAVGG
+550 GAAAAVLVLAVAG
-563 WWYMRGGGNAETPQ
+563 WWYMRSGASAETPQ
-577 TPAPTTSLPSSGR
+577 TPAPATSLPSSGR

-596 SAAIAPASAP
+596 GAAIAPASAP
-606 SNAAATNSA
+606 NNAAATNSA

-620 GANGTIAPVAAPVKP
+620 GANGTIAPGAAPVRP
-635 ASAPPSA
+635 ASVPPSA
-642 KTAAAQPSNDSKK
+642 NAAAARPSSDSKK
-655 PDSRKTANTKD
+655 PDSKKAANTKD

-681 ASPIAEKPADV
+681 ASPNADKPAD
-692 PSKPAEAPSKPV
+692 APSKPV

-711 PVAVKRNSAAGDVAA
+711 PVVVKRNSTAADVAA

-739 LPLGAATSSSVAP
+739 LPLGTATSTSAAP
-752 ATPRVGGHAVPPRL
+752 ATPRTGGHAVPPRL

-787 VVQADIDANGNVKSV
+787 VVQADIDVNGNVKSL

-807 SELLRDAAVN
+807 SELLRDAALN
-817 AVRQFKYSPAQLDGS
+817 AVRQFKYSAAQLDGS
-832 PTNSQV
+832 PTTSQV

>member
-12 SNVSHTTLSAKTS
+12 SNVSQTTLSTKTPR
-25 GATGSTVAERARAKR
+25 AAGSSVAERARAKR

-59 PIAGSSEI
+59 PIAGSSDM
-67 GQEFVEDTRTLIVMA
+67 GQDFSEDTRTLIVMA
-82 PGAVVRMATRVKKGQ
+82 TGAVVRMATRVKKGQ

-120 GTPEDYVEVEFTQ
+120 GTPEDYAEVEFTQ

-144 NDPKDQPPTE
+144 NDPKEQPPAEVAAT
-154 EAPSPGEVEAERVIF
+154 PGEVEAERVIF

-182 PSTAGA
+182 PSTVGA
-188 AAQDAKGGT
+188 APQDAKAGT
-197 KAGGKADPKAEN
+197 KAGGKADPKSEN
-209 APFADLVKPEPSKAA
+209 APFADLVKPEPLKAA

-245 ERVLRDDAVIQQQQA
+245 ERVLRDDVVIQEQQA
-260 QRNVISFPGPT
+260 QRNVISFPSPT

-317 ARAIDEKAAREKTE
+317 ARAIEEKAAREKTE
-331 AAARERAEAERK
+331 AAARQRAEADRIEGEKRADAERK

-391 AAAERAAAEKAAA
+391 AAAEKAAAEKAAA
-404 ERAAAAEKAATERLA
+404 ERLA

-459 AAERIA
+459 TAEGIA

-478 EVAPNREERRRE
+478 EVAPSPDEKRRE
-490 AQAEGK
+490 AHAERK
-496 AAPSETRRRSAAARP
+496 VAPSETRRRSAAARP

-550 GAAAAVVVLAVGG
+550 AVAAAVLVLGVGG
-563 WWYMRGGGNAETPQ
+563 WWYMRGGAPAETPQ
-577 TPAPTTSLPSSGR
+577 TPIPMTSLPSNGRVNAPAGSG
-590 TSTPAS
+590 
-596 SAAIAPASAP
+596 AAIAPAGAP
-606 SNAAATNSA
+606 NNAAAANSA

-620 GANGTIAPVAAPVKP
+620 GANGTIAPGAAPVKP
-635 ASAPPSA
+635 ASGPPSA
-642 KTAAAQPSNDSKK
+642 NTLATQLSSDSKK
-655 PDSRKTANTKD
+655 PDSKKTANSKD

-681 ASPIAEKPADV
+681 APPNADKPAD
-692 PSKPAEAPSKPV
+692 APSKPV

-711 PVAVKRNSAAGDVAA
+711 PVVVKRNSAAGDVAA

-739 LPLGAATSSSVAP
+739 LPLGTVTSTSAAP
-752 ATPRVGGHAVPPRL
+752 AAPRTGGHAVPPRL

-787 VVQADIDANGNVKSV
+787 VVQADIDVNGNVKSA
-802 KVISG
+802 KAISG
-807 SELLRDAAVN
+807 SELLRDAALG
-817 AVRQFKYSPAQLDGS
+817 AVRQFKYFPAQLDGNA
-832 PTNSQV
+832 TTSQV
-838 LVTVKFRSK
+838 LVTVRFRSK

>member
-1 MGFESKGRSGV
+1 MGLESKGRSGV
-12 SNVSHTTLSAKTS
+12 RNVSHTTLSAKTPGGS
-25 GATGSTVAERARAKR
+25 GSTVAERARAKR

-59 PIAGSSEI
+59 PIAGSSEM
-67 GQEFVEDTRTLIVMA
+67 GQEFAEDTRTLIVMA

-182 PSTAGA
+182 PSTAGT
-188 AAQDAKGGT
+188 AAQDAKAGT

-209 APFADLVKPEPSKAA
+209 APFSDLVKPEPSKAA

-317 ARAIDEKAAREKTE
+317 ARAIEEKAAREKTE

-343 AAEVKAAKAAADK
+343 AAEVKAAK

-391 AAAERAAAEKAAA
+391 AAAEKAAAEKVSA
-404 ERAAAAEKAATERLA
+404 ERLA

-459 AAERIA
+459 ATERIA

-472 QATDDV
+472 QATDTDDV
-478 EVAPNREERRRE
+478 EVAPSPDEERRG
-490 AQAEGK
+490 AHAEGK

-521 TAHGTLEQEIQRD
+521 TAHGTLEEEIQRD

-539 TTKTGRAFVIG
+539 TTKTAHAFVIG
-550 GAAAAVVVLAVGG
+550 GAVAGAVLVLAVGG
-563 WWYMRGGGNAETPQ
+563 WWYMRSGAGAETQQ
-577 TPAPTTSLPSSGR
+577 TPAPTTSLPFSGR

-615 NPSAS
+615 DPSAS

-635 ASAPPSA
+635 ASAPRSA
-642 KTAAAQPSNDSKK
+642 KTAAAQPSSDSKK
-655 PDSRKTANTKD
+655 PDSKKTANTKD
-666 DAALQAAAASELAKS
+666 DAALQAAAASELSKS
-681 ASPIAEKPADV
+681 ALPSADKPTDA
-692 PSKPAEAPSKPV
+692 PSKPAEAPSKSA

-711 PVAVKRNSAAGDVAA
+711 PVVVKRNSAAGDVAA

-787 VVQADIDANGNVKSV
+787 VVQADIDVSGNVKSV

-807 SELLRDAAVN
+807 SELLRDAALN
-817 AVRQFKYSPAQLDGS
+817 AVRQFKYSPGQLDGS
-832 PTNSQV
+832 PTTSQV